1 MDLVKR
7 TKSKVGRLQNLK
19 GQQLYRQLLNNAT
32 CGLTFSKDVIWE
44 MGSDSI
50 PYSQADFHWLFNAS
64 GPLAPS
70 PKPKSTGIK
79 SMKGIPL
86 HPSPQDPAKNRG
98 FRDPPS
104 MLPELQISHLAP
116 LTAKDSFTLPSHQ
129 GGLLD
134 SFKRTGLRG
143 VSNVYNCLEEASTG
157 GREDRLKSCHWDE
170 FVLKKLTKTTAQWI
184 VSQQIPNQCQNKTR
198 LQSLL
203 RSQYGS
209 ASATDLVNEEPMC
222 EEDFCSYQDLHK
234 QTEKQ
239 QALQSSKAETPLPV
253 YYRVQGYSLPPV
265 CSDEPGGMNQTANTV
280 AVKHIETPQP
290 PRLQDSLNPRLG
302 SHVLHTENNFE
313 QEIFSGIAK
322 QVHQRDPRNHDR
334 IIMDNNSEYQKN
346 LQDFFPCGPD
356 KWTKA
361 SAATMHNET
370 QGWDFNQINATSVK
384 AWFTSFKFHWVG
396 MRRVE
401 KGTRRWVDLPTT
413 ADYATEVGLR
423 PPDYSGKDT
432 EVPRQQAHYNPM
444 AELSSLRYAVEGW
457 RSAWKIKITWQSVT
471 IEGLKRAL
479 KDLHYHVRLS
489 AIATCASGAVNRPRE
504 KQHPTDAGQY
514 GRVWDIQPVPQ
525 ELQPLLLLALDDPV
539 KRVQMAAA
547 VCQYAMGTPDSRARV
562 ILRNALHQD
571 SAGVGADSWV
581 AAQCLAVEGEHSRP
595 VIQRLLSQHFVS
607 EVHTD
612 NEQSAALLASISSK
626 TTLVRSLL
634 AEELN
639 CANWRTRLLACNTIS
654 KLKGPINKDL
664 ANKLIYLMWNDWSG
678 NVKQA
683 AAQALGKLGMGRDV
697 HNELRMKLEE
707 GPASWRVEA
716 LILIAHLQIMTA
728 KLLPPF
734 LKCFNDNFVA
744 VRKQACLTAAALI
757 MKCSMVLNQ
766 LIQLTQN
773 DPAWEVKVVAISAL
787 GKIGCL
793 TLTLQDHLLW
803 ALHHEEKPQVR
814 IAACKALKILKVKG
828 PELQHLLQ
836 ERFVLEPHPQVH
848 RHIQGLLKNY
858 GYSIEGDRGMVHK
871 IKDQVQRL
879 CTKSIITDKV
889 LLMEK
894 LEDMYQ
900 QQRKYLVNESRPD
913 TTPISQLLQERYN
926 RMKHCPSTV
935 RPTHSSDSSSSS
947 KCTLESSPV
956 NKSSSS
962 AYQDHQHSIM

>member
-1 MDLVKR
+1 MPPAVSPSPKMLYGRWGQTVYLTVK
-7 TKSKVGRLQNLK
+7 
-19 GQQLYRQLLNNAT
+19 
-32 CGLTFSKDVIWE
+32 LTSTGF
-44 MGSDSI
+44 
-50 PYSQADFHWLFNAS
+50 FNAS

-70 PKPKSTGIK
+70 PKLKSTGIK
-79 SMKGIPL
+79 SLKGIPL

-104 MLPELQISHLAP
+104 MLPELQISQLAP

-170 FVLKKLTKTTAQWI
+170 FVLKKLSKTTAQWI

-209 ASATDLVNEEPMC
+209 ASATDLVNKEPMC

-239 QALQSSKAETPLPV
+239 RALQSSKAETPLPV
-253 YYRVQGYSLPPV
+253 YYRVQGYSLPPA

-290 PRLQDSLNPRLG
+290 PRLQDSLNPRAG

-370 QGWDFNQINATSVK
+370 QG
-384 AWFTSFKFHWVG
+384 

-401 KGTRRWVDLPTT
+401 KGARRWVDLPTT

-423 PPDYSGKDT
+423 PPDYSGQDT
-432 EVPRQQAHYNPM
+432 EVPRQQPLYNPM
-444 AELSSLRYAVEGW
+444 PELSSLRYAVEGW
-457 RSAWKIKITWQSVT
+457 RSAWKISMPRHTPKLLYIVTEDKHFSLLFNLRRLFLPVLEITWQSVT

-479 KDLHYHVRLS
+479 KDLHYYVRLS

-504 KQHPTDAGQY
+504 EQHPTDTGQY

-547 VCQYAMGTPDSRARV
+547 VCQYAMGTPDSRARI

-571 SAGVGADSWV
+571 SAGAGADSWV
-581 AAQCLAVEGEHSRP
+581 AAQCLAMEGEHSRT

-607 EVHTD
+607 EVQTD

-626 TTLVRSLL
+626 TTLVHSLL

-639 CANWRTRLLACNTIS
+639 CANWRTRLMACNTIS
-654 KLKGPINKDL
+654 QLKGPINKDL

-678 NVKQA
+678 KVKQT

-707 GPASWRVEA
+707 GPASWKVEA
-716 LILIAHLQIMTA
+716 LILIAQLQIMTA

-757 MKCSMVLNQ
+757 MMDSMVLNQ

-793 TLTLQDHLLW
+793 TPTLQDLLLW
-803 ALHHEEKPQVR
+803 ALHHEEEPQVR
-814 IAACKALKILKVKG
+814 IAACEALKILKVKG

-848 RHIQGLLKNY
+848 RHIQGLLK
-858 GYSIEGDRGMVHK
+858 K
-871 IKDQVQRL
+871 IW
-879 CTKSIITDKV
+879 
-889 LLMEK
+889 
-894 LEDMYQ
+894 
-900 QQRKYLVNESRPD
+900 
-913 TTPISQLLQERYN
+913 LQY
-926 RMKHCPSTV
+926 
-935 RPTHSSDSSSSS
+935 
-947 KCTLESSPV
+947 
-956 NKSSSS
+956 
-962 AYQDHQHSIM
+962 